1 LNAGSLVAFHGF
13 TGHADAFSC
22 LGLDQQFARPFVPTL
37 LGHGP
42 RPEVLAPTFEA
53 EVERLATQIERLPA
67 PRVLLGYSQGARLA
81 LGVLTQAPELIER
94 ALLIAPQPGLATDQE
109 RRQRR
114 SQEDAWIAE
123 LEDRGVEA
131 FVAAFCQLSLFGPA
145 RDPAKL
151 RQEEPFRWD
160 HTAPGLTNALL
171 VLGTSS
177 MPNLWPKLA
186 LVRCPLELWVGELDH
201 KYTAV
206 AEAMRRELRQARLLT
221 FPGAHHNPLSDCTP
235 LARAKFEAW
244 AAA

>member
-1 LNAGSLVAFHGF
+1 LNSGSLVAFHGF

-22 LGLDQQFARPFVPTL
+22 LELDRHFERSFVPTL

-53 EVERLATQIERLPA
+53 EVERLVAEIERLPA

-94 ALLIAPQPGLATDQE
+94 ALLIAPQPGLKTDQE

-123 LEDRGVEA
+123 LEDRGAPA
-131 FVAAFCQLSLFGPA
+131 FVTAFRQLPLFGPA
-145 RDPAKL
+145 PAPAEL
-151 RQEEPFRWD
+151 RQKEPFRFD
-160 HTAPGLTNALL
+160 HTALGLANALL

-177 MPNLWPKLA
+177 MPNLWPKLY
-186 LVRCPLELWVGELDH
+186 LVQCPLELWVGELDR

-206 AEAMRRELRQARLLT
+206 AAAMTGELCQARLLT
-221 FPGAHHNPLSDCTP
+221 FPGAHHNPLSDCTA
-235 LARAKFEAW
+235 LARAEFEAW